1 MVVKWPLIPIIDQG
15 PHFQALPIFNT
26 MQTDSQKEAKVKQ
39 AGKNKSK
46 GPREKII
53 GTAIAKRVQ
62 NFGFCSCIK
71 LKYSIF

>member
-46 GPREKII
+46 RPREK
-53 GTAIAKRVQ
+53 K
-62 NFGFCSCIK
+62 K
-71 LKYSIF
+71 LERQSPKGSKILASAYVSN